1 MTTYPN
7 DQLQDQ
13 LAAYALGALDPEEI
27 AAIER
32 AVAARPDHQEE
43 LRQLREVVAQLAY
56 AAPRATPRPAV
67 RERLMARVA
76 ASQAAAPA
84 AGASTG
90 AAAQA
95 RRPFA
100 WIMPATL
107 TLLCAIVLV
116 LGGISRNLSQ
126 SVAALDR
133 ANRDLVTT
141 MVQLEQ
147 ALADTRTRQESIA
160 LQLAGS
166 QQQIADLN
174 ARLAQE
180 QYVVSFVTAPGVA
193 TRQLTA
199 ARGDAAAQGEMYMY
213 PGNSQAVVLF
223 SGLPALEPGKV
234 YQFWLADG
242 QRQVAGGTF
251 SVDSSGITSLLVQAP
266 REVNAFSQVMVTV
279 EPLGGSPAP
288 GEEVILTG
296 SL

>member
-1 MTTYPN
+1 MTTYSD

-13 LAAYALGALDPEEI
+13 LAAYALGALDPEETL
-27 AAIER
+27 AIER
-32 AVAARPDHQEE
+32 AVAASPEHQEE

-56 AAPRATPRPAV
+56 AAPRATPSPAV
-67 RERLMARVA
+67 RERLMTRVT

-84 AGASTG
+84 ADASAGTG
-90 AAAQA
+90 PRA

-141 MVQLEQ
+141 MVQLER
-147 ALADTRTRQESIA
+147 ALADTRTRQESMA

-199 ARGDAAAQGEMYMY
+199 AQSNAAAQGEMYMY

-223 SGLPALEPGKV
+223 SGLPTLEPGKV

-242 QRQVAGGTF
+242 QKQVAGGTF
-251 SVDSSGITSLLVQAP
+251 SVDSSGIASLLVQAP
-266 REVNAFSQVMVTV
+266 REVNAFSQVLVTV
-279 EPLGGSPAP
+279 EPLGGSTAP
-288 GEEVILTG
+288 GEEIVLTG

>member
-1 MTTYPN
+1 MPTYS
-7 DQLQDQ
+7 DEQLQDQ

-27 AAIER
+27 PAIER
-32 AVAARPDHQEE
+32 SLGARPEHQEE

-56 AAPRATPRPAV
+56 VAPQATPSPAV
-67 RERLMARVA
+67 RQRLMARVA
-76 ASQAAAPA
+76 ASQATTPATGPSPGVAP
-84 AGASTG
+84 
-90 AAAQA
+90 QA

-100 WIMPATL
+100 WVMPATL
-107 TLLCAIVLV
+107 TILCAIVLV
-116 LGGISRNLSQ
+116 LGGLSRNLYQ

-147 ALADTRTRQESIA
+147 ALADTRDRQEALA

-166 QQQIADLN
+166 QQQIANLN
-174 ARLAQE
+174 DRLAQE

-199 ARGDAAAQGEMYMY
+199 AQSSAAAQGEMYMY
-213 PGNSQAVVLF
+213 PGNSQAVVIF
-223 SGLPALEPGKV
+223 SGLPTLEPGKV

-242 QRQVAGGTF
+242 QKQVAGGTF
-251 SVDSSGITSLLVQAP
+251 SVDASGLASLLVQAP

-279 EPLGGSPAP
+279 EPLGGSTAP